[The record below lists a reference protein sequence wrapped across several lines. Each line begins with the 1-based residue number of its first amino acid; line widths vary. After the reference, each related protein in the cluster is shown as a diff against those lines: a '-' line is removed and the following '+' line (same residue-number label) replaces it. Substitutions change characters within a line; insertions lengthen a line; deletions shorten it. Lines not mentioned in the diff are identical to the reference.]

1 MVICILYVE
10 NRHVDNVD
18 NLFLSMRERPARI
31 IVNENNEEMVG
42 LLQSIEREDGSG
54 QSFNVT
60 VLIGD
65 VYHVYHVR
73 EPEFQRKRKKGFL
86 NCDYSYGK
94 K

>member
-54 QSFNVT
+54 QSFNVR

-65 VYHVYHVR
+65 VYHMYHIR
-73 EPEFQRKRKKGFL
+73 EPDFARKQKRGIRTF
-86 NCDYSYGK
+86 DSYGTK
-94 K
+94 

>member
-1 MVICILYVE
+1 MVICILYAE

-31 IVNENNEEMVG
+31 IVNENNEEKVG

-54 QSFNVT
+54 LSFNVN

-65 VYHVYHVR
+65 EYHVYHIR
-73 EPEFQRKRKKGFL
+73 EPEFQRKRKKGIRTFASL
-86 NCDYSYGK
+86 
-94 K
+94 